1 MNAKSNSIQILAEWN
16 PDTITSSPPQRLR
29 ACESENSVGRGWAEI
44 LPLTGRAGENRCEQA
59 MAAMSRDAFIAF
71 RSGGIT
77 EIWEALVSLVLWL
90 CGLLAISFCLL

>member
-16 PDTITSSPPQRLR
+16 PDTSSPPQRLR

-44 LPLTGRAGENRCEQA
+44 LPLAGRAGENRGEKE

-71 RSGGIT
+71 RSEVIT
-77 EIWEALVSLVLWL
+77 EIWEALVSLLLWL